1 MDESGRKWRGGIE
14 MFKGEY
20 NHTIDAKGRLIIP
33 SKFRELLGED
43 FVITKGLDHCL
54 SVYPKTEWEKF
65 EEKLNQLPMTNKA
78 ARKFVRANLSGASSC
93 ELDKQGRIL
102 VPGVLREYASLD
114 KEVAV
119 IGVSNR
125 VEIWSKDLW
134 EAYINDEEEDMDS
147 LAEHMEDLGF

>member
-1 MDESGRKWRGGIE
+1 
-14 MFKGEY
+14 
-20 NHTIDAKGRLIIP
+20 
-33 SKFRELLGED
+33 
-43 FVITKGLDHCL
+43 
-54 SVYPKTEWEKF
+54 
-65 EEKLNQLPMTNKA
+65 MTNKA

-147 LAEHMEDLGF
+147 LAEQMEDLGF

>member
-1 MDESGRKWRGGIE
+1 

-102 VPGVLREYASLD
+102 VPSNLREFAKLNKDVVLVGVASR
-114 KEVAV
+114 
-119 IGVSNR
+119 I
-125 VEIWSKDLW
+125 EIWSKEIW
-134 EAYINDEEEDMDS
+134 ESNAVFEDMDEI
-147 LAEHMEDLGF
+147 AEHMADLGLGI